1 MDDGANPNILIA
13 FLTGAIIILLI
24 LLVYMIYV
32 CKKNSVLS
40 FKGVING
47 DLNHSNEDVTEEEII
62 SMVKEGHEKGTI
74 LASEVEMIH
83 NIFEFDDKE
92 AKDIMTHRKNIIGLD
107 GEMSYIDAVSV
118 MIEAER
124 SRYPVYLN
132 DLDHIIGVLH
142 IKDAFSFMQKNE
154 MYRTAIKDV
163 KGLVKDV
170 EFVPETLNI
179 NTLFKKM
186 QDKKNHLVMVVDEYG
201 QISGLVALEDV
212 LEEIVG
218 NIEDEH
224 DNESE
229 LIKINNDGS
238 YVMDGITEFNEV
250 IKVLKLPIEENT
262 FETLNGFLVSL
273 MEKIPADGEKVALN
287 AYGYKFSVLSTDN
300 TMINQVKVTKI
311 DGEEDN

>member
-132 DLDHIIGVLH
+132 DLDRIIGVLH

-273 MEKIPADGEKVALN
+273 MEKIPADGEKVALD

>member
-238 YVMDGITEFNEV
+238 YIMDGITEFNEV
-250 IKVLKLPIEENT
+250 IKVLKLPIEENS

-273 MEKIPADGEKVALN
+273 MEKIPADGEKVALD

>member
-238 YVMDGITEFNEV
+238 YIMDGITEFNEV

-273 MEKIPADGEKVALN
+273 MEKIPADGEKVALD

>member
-273 MEKIPADGEKVALN
+273 MEKIPADGEKVALD

>member
-47 DLNHSNEDVTEEEII
+47 DLNHSNEDVTEEEFI

-273 MEKIPADGEKVALN
+273 MEKIPADGEKVALD

>member
-238 YVMDGITEFNEV
+238 YIMDGITEFNEV

-262 FETLNGFLVSL
+262 FDT
-273 MEKIPADGEKVALN
+273 
-287 AYGYKFSVLSTDN
+287 
-300 TMINQVKVTKI
+300 
-311 DGEEDN
+311 